1 MTQML
6 ELPDKDFKEAIIIK
20 MAPVSNYRLETSEE
34 IESLSKE
41 IGDIWKNQVEILE
54 LKNIK
59 T

>member
-1 MTQML
+1 ML

>member
-41 IGDIWKNQVEILE
+41 IQTKNPFGICPIPGP
-54 LKNIK
+54 KP
-59 T
+59 